1 VTPNVLYVLYRVERC
16 WTFDRKV
23 RFTVRPAV
31 RLALAAAT
39 TFAVTLPVVGPLSS
53 SAVAAPAPH
62 PSSPAMPSQAQ
73 VDKAKKDVAAK
84 KLSVQQIEAQLAGA
98 QARMEAASQA
108 AEIAFEKY
116 NGARWELTQARQ
128 ATRRAQAASAKAAYD
143 VQAQRGGIV
152 QLVTESYQNGTELNT
167 ATALMSDEGPAGL
180 MNRYGV
186 VQSAGDSMQAAYDRF
201 KVASAKAKT
210 YAARAAKAEKHQQ
223 SLAVEAKQLA
233 TSAGQAAAE
242 AGAVTSQI
250 ADQKQQLV
258 QALAKAQNISV
269 DLAAK
274 RAKALEKVAE
284 QKAAEARR
292 AKEEA
297 LQAALQKKADEAA
310 KQAAQAKKHQPKDTG
325 DGADGSDGGD
335 SLPLV
340 TSAPPVVADPAPNQ
354 AVAVQRTIAYAK
366 AQLGRP
372 YRWAA
377 AGPSSFDCSGLT
389 MQAWARG
396 GIRLPHYSVAQFQ
409 QSTRISML
417 DAKAGDLLFWSSN
430 GSPSGIHHVALYLG
444 GGQFIEAPHTGAN
457 VRYNSIYNEYPDFV
471 ARP

>member
-1 VTPNVLYVLYRVERC
+1 MSRAE
-16 WTFDRKV
+16 WSGAGTFDREV
-23 RFTVRPAV
+23 LFTVRPAV
-31 RLALAAAT
+31 RLALAAVT
-39 TFAVTLPVVGPLSS
+39 TFAVALPVLGSLS
-53 SAVAAPAPH
+53 APALAARAPH
-62 PSSPAMPSQAQ
+62 PASPAIPSQAQ

-84 KLSVQQIEAQLAGA
+84 KLSVDQIEAQLAGA

-116 NGARWELTQARQ
+116 NGARWELQQAKL

-167 ATALMSDEGPAGL
+167 ATALMSDEGPVGL

-201 KVASAKAKT
+201 KIASAKAKT
-210 YAARAAKAEKHQQ
+210 YAARAAKAERHQQ
-223 SLAVEAKQLA
+223 SLAADAKQLA
-233 TSAGQAAAE
+233 ASAGQAAAQ

-250 ADQKQQLV
+250 ADQRQQLV
-258 QALAKAQNISV
+258 QALAKAQNVSV
-269 DLAAK
+269 EIAGK
-274 RAKALEKVAE
+274 RAKALERIAE

-297 LQAALQKKADEAA
+297 LQAALQKQAEEAQKKAAA
-310 KQAAQAKKHQPKDTG
+310 AKKHQPKNSG
-325 DGADGSDGGD
+325 DSDAGDGGD
-335 SLPLV
+335 SLPPV
-340 TSAPPVVADPAPNQ
+340 TSAPPPVVNPAPNQ
-354 AVAVQRTIAYAK
+354 TVAIQRTIAYAK

-396 GIRLPHYSVAQFQ
+396 GKRLPHYSVAQFQ
-409 QSTRISML
+409 QSTRISMV

-457 VRYNSIYNEYPDFV
+457 VRYNSIYNWYPDFV

>member
-1 VTPNVLYVLYRVERC
+1 
-16 WTFDRKV
+16 V

-31 RLALAAAT
+31 RLALAAA
-39 TFAVTLPVVGPLSS
+39 VTLAVAVPVAAPLGG
-53 SAVAAPAPH
+53 AALAAPAPH
-62 PSSPAMPSQAQ
+62 PTGPAMPSQAQ
-73 VDKAKKDVAAK
+73 VEKAKKDVAAK
-84 KLSVQQIEAQLAGA
+84 KLSVEQIEAQLAGA
-98 QARMEAASQA
+98 QARMDAASQA

-116 NGARWELTQARQ
+116 NGARWELQQARQ
-128 ATRRAQAASAKAAYD
+128 ETRRAQAASAKAAAE
-143 VQAQRGGIV
+143 VAAQRGGIV
-152 QLVTESYQNGTELNT
+152 SLVTESYQNGTELNA
-167 ATALMSDEGPAGL
+167 ATALMSDEGPQGL

-201 KVASAKAKT
+201 KIASAKAKT
-210 YAARAAKAEKHQQ
+210 YAGRAAKAEKHQQ
-223 SLAVEAKQLA
+223 SLAAEAKELA
-233 TSAGQAAAE
+233 ASAGQAAAV
-242 AGAVTSQI
+242 AGEVTSQI

-269 DLAAK
+269 ELAGK
-274 RAKALEKVAE
+274 RAEALEEVAR
-284 QKAAEARR
+284 QKAAEARK

-297 LQAALQKKADEAA
+297 LQAALQKKAEEARKKAAAA
-310 KQAAQAKKHQPKDTG
+310 KKNQPKG
-325 DGADGSDGGD
+325 NSGGNGSSDA
-335 SLPLV
+335 SLPPV
-340 TSAPPVVADPAPNQ
+340 SSAPPPVVNPAPNQ
-354 AVAVQRTIAYAK
+354 SVAIQRTIAYAK

-372 YRWAA
+372 YRWGA

-396 GIRLPHYSVAQFQ
+396 GISLPHYSVAQFQ
-409 QSTRISML
+409 RSTRISMV

-457 VRYNSIYNEYPDFV
+457 VRYNSIYHWYPDFV